1 VLGEDSLGKLP
12 DSCVVGRT
20 SSFMWG
26 GKKRGGDAG
35 AGSGEERGESS
46 LPPASAECVRGFS
59 SLTVLLASPESIFR
73 FLMGAVVNLGVTV
86 EADELQQAE
95 GRRAVGEERGG

>member
-1 VLGEDSLGKLP
+1 
-12 DSCVVGRT
+12 
-20 SSFMWG
+20 MWG

-46 LPPASAECVRGFS
+46 LPPTSGDCVGGFS
-59 SLTVLLASPESIFR
+59 SLTAVLGSPESILR

-95 GRRAVGEERGG
+95 GRRAAGGERSGWAG